1 MSLLVRTEWTDWAN
15 AWGLAHHRQHGW
27 LLHNEHIV
35 GLHDGLLVQVGWGGD
50 KNQYL
55 TMRVRFPR
63 ETNLEM
69 LRDAMIRDTT
79 LDVLPGKG
87 AARKKTRIEIG
98 EKKGIR
104 LVGPAEF
111 TLSEGAL
118 VWRRLFAW
126 STPAPAKAEEWAAAL
141 IQSTV
146 RVSGAFD
153 GRCEQCSTGSV
164 RDFVLVDQV
173 PMMLC
178 SSCQQRLRGEGEL
191 ADQAYDA
198 SEANHVRGALF
209 AQGAAMFGAGAWA
222 TLAIVSEHVFAA
234 AAIGI
239 GALVAWAYR
248 RGAGRVDSAG
258 RAIGAALTIGAVVS
272 GQVLYWAW
280 RVSIERP
287 DIGFRFDAG
296 LDVYMRSWAS
306 APGSEFLCLMFGAIG
321 AFVAARALTR
331 PHLHAHLRTAQEDP
345 REMDRKAA

>member
-1 MSLLVRTEWTDWAN
+1 MALLVRTEWTEWAN
-15 AWGLAHHRQHGW
+15 AWGLAHHRQTGW

-35 GLHDGLLVQVGWGGD
+35 GQHDGLLFQVGWGGD
-50 KNQYL
+50 KHQYL
-55 TMRVRFPR
+55 TVRVRFPR
-63 ETNLEM
+63 TTNLEM
-69 LRDAMIRDTT
+69 LRDALIRDSS
-79 LDVLPGKG
+79 LDVLPGHG
-87 AARKKTRIEIG
+87 AARRKTRIEIG

-104 LVGPAEF
+104 LVGHAEF
-111 TLSEGAL
+111 TLTEGTL

-126 STPAPAKAEEWAAAL
+126 STPAPGKAQEWAAAL
-141 IQSTV
+141 IQAIV
-146 RVSGAFD
+146 RVSGAFE
-153 GRCEQCSTGSV
+153 GRCEQCSNAPA
-164 RDFVLVDQV
+164 REFVLVDQV
-173 PMMLC
+173 PTMLC
-178 SSCQQRLRGEGEL
+178 SSCQQRMRGEGEL

-209 AQGAAMFGAGAWA
+209 AQGAAMVSAGAWA
-222 TLAIVSEHVFAA
+222 TLAIVSEHVFAL

-239 GALVAWAYR
+239 GAFVAWSYR

-296 LDVYMRSWAS
+296 LDVYLRSWAS
-306 APGSEFLCLMFGAIG
+306 GPGSEILCLIFGGIG
-321 AFVAARALTR
+321 AVVAARALTR

-345 REMDRKAA
+345 EEMDRKAA